1 MTKNPERPS
10 RKTKP
15 ADKPKPAF
23 KLARGKTVARTG
35 SANQAPR
42 SDPVTTMNPN
52 PNEASEHGSDL
63 PQHAV
68 PELTPQVGSESEP
81 PVTLP
86 AAAVE
91 GAATQNNVS
100 LPAGDIASDAAQA
113 SAAGFPGEI
122 LENTEAT
129 SVDAYAVNIS
139 AAWHRTVNAVM
150 ITAQF
155 CAEADARLTS
165 QQKKELIAKL
175 PFGEETF
182 SKLVGIGNDL
192 RLRQPE
198 IQWRLPPY
206 YTTIYVITTFD
217 EDEFRLAVDLQV
229 IHAEV
234 TRSELEQWHNE
245 HRQEAREEPVVA
257 RTAESSAAE
266 TDTAA
271 QEPAKNSAAPEPGVQ
286 GEALAPTVGAPSPT
300 APPSPEPILG
310 DAADV
315 TILSPA
321 VVPTGAEDALLDE
334 AAKGKED
341 RGAERR
347 RQVADQRVELL
358 NLCIQLERERDQREE
373 RYVALCREFG
383 REPEPFDP
391 VSPKDAPPTSLAED
405 LDQLLRAVLL
415 ARGFDLTT
423 AEMKAAIQ
431 SIVQA
436 ALAQQQ

>member
-1 MTKNPERPS
+1 MALGKSTRGGTPPMTAK
-10 RKTKP
+10 
-15 ADKPKPAF
+15 
-23 KLARGKTVARTG
+23 
-35 SANQAPR
+35 
-42 SDPVTTMNPN
+42 PVTRKREFP
-52 PNEASEHGSDL
+52 EAKAKQFPTKL
-63 PQHAV
+63 QMTRI
-68 PELTPQVGSESEP
+68 TPQSSSKVKADTAANKQTAS
-81 PVTLP
+81 PVTQP
-86 AAAVE
+86 AAAIE
-91 GAATQNNVS
+91 DAALENNVS
-100 LPAGDIASDAAQA
+100 LPPGDIASDAAQA

-122 LENTEAT
+122 LANTEAT

-139 AAWHRTVNAVM
+139 VAWHRTVNAVM
-150 ITAQF
+150 TTAQF
-155 CAEADARLTS
+155 CAEADARLTL
-165 QQKKELIAKL
+165 QQKKELIGKL

-182 SKLVGIGNDL
+182 SKLVGIGNDV

-198 IQWRLPPY
+198 IQRRLPPY

-234 TRSELEQWHNE
+234 ARSELEQWRNE
-245 HRQEAREEPVVA
+245 HRQEAQEKRVA
-257 RTAESSAAE
+257 APTAESNTAE
-266 TDTAA
+266 TTTAA
-271 QEPAKNSAAPEPGVQ
+271 QEPAKDSAAPEPGVR
-286 GEALAPTVGAPSPT
+286 GEAPAPTVGAPLPAT
-300 APPSPEPILG
+300 PPSPEPILN
-310 DAADV
+310 DAPDV
-315 TILSPA
+315 TNLSPA
-321 VVPTGAEDALLDE
+321 VVPTGAEDALSDE
-334 AAKGKED
+334 AVKGKED

-431 SIVQA
+431 SLVQA